1 MSLMLKFLATL
12 LLLSSTTFAATDAQ
26 IVKFLKDGIGKNPNI
41 ISLDIKILDKQKV
54 KEPSGWD
61 AYIVMLSGKAKVNGK
76 EQAISQSS
84 VYFASGNTITPELI
98 NIKTGQ
104 RLNNTISPNFSSAY
118 YKKEN
123 LISGSSASKH
133 KVAIF
138 SDPLCPFCKRYV
150 PDAIAYMKKYPETF
164 AVYYYHFPLPTLHPA
179 AVALTKAAIV
189 AEQQGRKNITL
200 GMYTIS
206 IDPRE
211 HDENKIVAA
220 FNKTLNT
227 NVKVSDLH
235 SKKTMQ
241 HYNSDQNIARMLMV
255 NGTPTVFFD
264 GKKDPN
270 KQAYKAVKVK

>member
-12 LLLSSTTFAATDAQ
+12 LLVNSVLVAATDAE

-41 ISLDIKILDKQKV
+41 VSLEVKILDKQKV
-54 KEPSGWD
+54 KEPAGWD

-84 VYFASGNTITPELI
+84 VYFAKGNTITSELI
-98 NIKTGQ
+98 NIKTGA
-104 RLNNTISPNFSSAY
+104 RLNNTITPNFSAQY

-123 LISGSSASKH
+123 LISGSSQSQH
-133 KVAIF
+133 KVAVF

-150 PDAIAYMKKYPETF
+150 PEAVKYMKKYPKTF
-164 AVYYYHFPLPTLHPA
+164 AIYYYHFPLPSLHPA
-179 AVALTKAAIV
+179 AVTLTKAAIV
-189 AEQQGRKNITL
+189 AEQQGRRNITL
-200 GMYTIS
+200 GMYTVQ

-211 HDENKIVAA
+211 TDETKIVAA
-220 FNKTLNT
+220 FNKALNT

-235 SKKTMQ
+235 KKNVMQ
-241 HYNSDQNIARMLMV
+241 QFNSDQNIARQLMV